1 MVIVTENGWLVGDAV
16 PEPAEGLYW
25 HPSPGGKVLMPAW
38 RIGAAVFGG
47 NLPEAPQRCKLCRS
61 AAISLARSRWG
72 PGATGA
78 PWSPAAAVFDPV
90 RSHVEALV
98 AHAFWDRVE
107 VVGTL
112 VHAALLSRD
121 AATTIDLVVRFADG
135 ELGLLAIWGG
145 AHPTMRPEL
154 AWSEVG
160 AAVAA
165 MADSGIPVA
174 KAVVVWAEGPAD
186 APKVRLEARPG
197 DQALG
202 LWVDALDLE
211 RSQRRFLPGGS
222 RGRA

>member
-1 MVIVTENGWLVGDAV
+1 MVSTENGWLVGDAV

-25 HPSPGGKVLMPAW
+25 HPSPGGRVLMPAW
-38 RIGAAVFGG
+38 QIASAVFAGRQ
-47 NLPEAPQRCKLCRS
+47 LDAPQRCKLCRS

-72 PGATGA
+72 PGATGEPWA
-78 PWSPAAAVFDPV
+78 PTAAAFNPV

-98 AHAFWDRVE
+98 GHAFWERVE
-107 VVGTL
+107 VIGAL
-112 VHAALLSRD
+112 VHLALPKRD
-121 AATTIDLVVRFADG
+121 AATTIDLAVRFADG

-145 AHPTMRPEL
+145 VAPLMRPEL
-154 AWSEVG
+154 AWAELG

-174 KAVVVWAEGPAD
+174 KAVVAWVEGPGD

-211 RSQRRFLPGGS
+211 RSQRRYLPGVNHGP
-222 RGRA
+222 A